1 MICPQCKS
9 ENFPDSAFCDQCGAR
24 LETACSNCGE
34 PNRRGARFCK
44 NCGRLIDRTPTT
56 APSAVPGAPSPDTY
70 VPKHLAEKIL
80 ASRHTLEGE
89 RKQVTVLFADIRG
102 STKLVEGLDPEEA
115 QKIIDP
121 VLSVMMEAVHRYEG
135 TVNQVLGD
143 GIMALFGAPLAHE
156 DHALRACYAALAM
169 QEEMRRYREKLG
181 QSEELGL
188 QIGIGLNSGE
198 VVVRSIDNDLNID
211 YSALGHTTH
220 LAARMQ
226 ELANGGAILM
236 MASTLREVEGFVE
249 VKSLGALQ
257 VKGVSR
263 PVDAY
268 ELIGVTAARTRLHAS
283 VARGLT
289 PFVGRKTEIET
300 FQKLIEKS
308 VAGRGQIF
316 SMVGEPG
323 MGKSRLV
330 YEFMHSHVPPDWL
343 VLEARSVSYGK
354 AAPYFPVIELL
365 RRYFKISEGEGAENI
380 REKIAD
386 HVLKLD
392 EMLKDAIPPIL
403 SLLGA
408 LPDHREGASHK
419 SNGQWRDVVETIK
432 RFNGMEPQQRR
443 RYTLEGLK
451 RVMVRE
457 SQKQPLLLIFEDL
470 HWIDNETQAF
480 LDDLVESL
488 PMARMLLL
496 VNYRPGYSHSWAD
509 KTYYTQIRVDP
520 LQSASAEELLHHL
533 LGNDKELAPL
543 KELLIK
549 RTDGNPFFA
558 EESVRSLVET
568 GFLTG
573 TKGAYR
579 PGLKI
584 DSISIPSRVQN
595 VVADRIDRLHIE
607 KKHLLQTAAVIG
619 AMVPFRLLRAVAGL
633 PEDELYD
640 HLSALQAAEFLYE
653 TNLFPEVEYS
663 FKHAL
668 TTEVAYGA
676 LLHDRRILLH
686 ARVVKALEEITEN
699 TSHDHLDKLAH
710 HAYQGE
716 CWEKAVA
723 YSRDAGMKAMGRSGY
738 REAVMYFDRGLS
750 SLDHLPKNRI
760 NLEQAIDL
768 RVALRN
774 ALFPLEELGRLLEN
788 LKSAESLA
796 EALGDQRRLGRIA
809 GYLVHYYTLMGD
821 RENASEAGRRGLRLA
836 DALGDFSI
844 QVELNYYLGRAYYY
858 TGNYRQAIE
867 CHQHNIQSLTG
878 RTIREHFDMECSPAI
893 LCRVFLA
900 MCFAETGEFSD
911 AISHGKEAVALA
923 NETDHPFGS
932 VYADCGLGFAYLRKG
947 DIAAAIDVLERGLE
961 RCRIADIPV
970 QFPLVAA
977 PLGLAYA
984 LSGRIAE
991 GTSLLEQVVGQTAS
1005 KRSSGQAFRVAWL
1018 SSVYL
1023 YARRLEEA
1031 ASHAELALKLSRD
1044 HQERGREAWILRL
1057 IGQIHADRN
1066 PANPGQV
1073 EFHYRQALRQAN
1085 ELGMRPLIAHC
1096 HFGLG
1101 ELYTR
1106 TDQRDKAHQ
1115 ELSTAIDL
1123 YHTMGMTSGIRETET
1138 ALAKISAM
1146 TAVNKPAGLTHCS

>member
-1 MICPQCKS
+1 MICPQCHS
-9 ENFPDSAFCDQCGAR
+9 ENLPDSTFCDQCGAR

-34 PNRRGARFCK
+34 PNRREARFCK

-80 ASRHTLEGE
+80 ASRHALEGE

-268 ELIGVTAARTRLHAS
+268 ELVGVTSARTRLHAAVS
-283 VARGLT
+283 RGLT

-308 VAGRGQIF
+308 VVGRGQIF

-365 RRYFKISEGEGAENI
+365 RRYFKISEGEGAESI

-408 LPDHREGASHK
+408 LPDHREGASQK

-480 LDDLVESL
+480 LDNLVESL

-533 LGNDKELAPL
+533 LGNDRELAPL

-619 AMVPFRLLRAVAGL
+619 AIVPFRLLRAVAGL
-633 PEDELYD
+633 SEDELYD

-710 HAYQGE
+710 HAYHGE
-716 CWEKAVA
+716 LWNKAIIYLKEAGAKAV
-723 YSRDAGMKAMGRSGY
+723 SRSSFRN
-738 REAVMYFDRGLS
+738 AVLCF
-750 SLDHLPKNRI
+750 
-760 NLEQAIDL
+760 EQALEALRQLPETRDTLRHAVDL
-768 RVALRN
+768 RIEIRN
-774 ALFPLEELGRLLEN
+774 ALF
-788 LKSAESLA
+788 
-796 EALGDQRRLGRIA
+796 I
-809 GYLVHYYTLMGD
+809 
-821 RENASEAGRRGLRLA
+821 
-836 DALGDFSI
+836 LGDFE
-844 QVELNYYLGRAYYY
+844 QGLRYLEEA
-858 TGNYRQAIE
+858 QA
-867 CHQHNIQSLTG
+867 
-878 RTIREHFDMECSPAI
+878 A
-893 LCRVFLA
+893 
-900 MCFAETGEFSD
+900 
-911 AISHGKEAVALA
+911 AVALNDHGRVGKLLNLMTAHWQIQGNSEQAITCA
-923 NETDHPFGS
+923 NQALNHTKAPEHLDLHIVAHYFLGVAHHNVGQYDQAIGVLERALSLIGDRKYEMFGMPVIVSVVCRAWLVRCLAQMGKFSEAVPGGDEAIQTALESNHPYS
-932 VYADCGLGFAYLRKG
+932 IVYAYYGVGVLFLIKG
-947 DIAAAIDVLERGLE
+947 DFDKAIAVLERGLKVCQDAE
-961 RCRIADIPV
+961 IPV
-970 QFPLVAA
+970 HRPLIDSCLGSAYASIGRVDGALRLLDRA
-977 PLGLAYA
+977 VEDTAWMRRMGGQALRMALVSEAYMLAGRTDSAEALARRGLELSGKSKDKGSRAWLLRILGDLTARRSPLKAEQAEANYAEALGLA
-984 LSGRIAE
+984 R
-991 GTSLLEQVVGQTAS
+991 
-1005 KRSSGQAFRVAWL
+1005 
-1018 SSVYL
+1018 
-1023 YARRLEEA
+1023 
-1031 ASHAELALKLSRD
+1031 
-1044 HQERGREAWILRL
+1044 
-1057 IGQIHADRN
+1057 
-1066 PANPGQV
+1066 
-1073 EFHYRQALRQAN
+1073 
-1085 ELGMRPLIAHC
+1085 ELGMRPLQAHC
-1096 HFGLG
+1096 QLGLG
-1101 ELYTR
+1101 YVHAQVKDVSKARSELRAAVELYR
-1106 TDQRDKAHQ
+1106 AMSMPFWVSKA
-1115 ELSTAIDL
+1115 
-1123 YHTMGMTSGIRETET
+1123 ET
-1138 ALAKISAM
+1138 AL
-1146 TAVNKPAGLTHCS
+1146 TEVT